1 LKASASAVSELIRTV
16 RKEKKL
22 SQSKLSQIVFPN
34 HKSFQFL
41 SNIERG
47 VCQIPARSVNNLSIA
62 LGVDKDVIIALMA
75 EDYKN
80 SVIREVLNESS
91 NVSVETNS

>member
-1 LKASASAVSELIRTV
+1 
-16 RKEKKL
+16 
-22 SQSKLSQIVFPN
+22 
-34 HKSFQFL
+34 
-41 SNIERG
+41 
-47 VCQIPARSVNNLSIA
+47 VNNLSIA